1 MPAYGGSIRYLAA
14 YGMGDRTLLSPKNL
28 VRRFSPALA
37 ARAGQA
43 LIPFMPTSR
52 WLGWRSGEPL
62 GRLGDLEVRL
72 AVSVMEVR
80 RAQALRYR
88 VFYEEMSAV
97 PDFRTRQTRRDA
109 DRFDRSC
116 DHLLVLDHS
125 RKSRAL
131 GLPEIVGTYRLLR
144 QDVAQKSG
152 GFYGDGEFDF
162 SPLLMRKPGLRFLE
176 LGRSCVLPEY
186 RNKRTLELLW
196 HGVWAYVLRHDLDVM
211 IGCGSLEGTDPQTL
225 ALPLSFLHHRHR
237 APVEWAVVARDD
249 RRVEMDLMP
258 AAAIDPRAA
267 LRALPPLIKGYLR
280 LGAFVGDGAVIDRQ
294 FGTTD
299 VAIILPVAGIASR
312 YVDHYGA
319 NAGRYAVKTSE
330 DAPLAA
336 A

>member
-1 MPAYGGSIRYLAA
+1 MRSEAIRRLAA
-14 YGMGDRTLLSPKNL
+14 LTPMLRPDISLWRPRTY
-28 VRRFSPALA
+28 PA
-37 ARAGQA
+37 
-43 LIPFMPTSR
+43 S
-52 WLGWRSGEPL
+52 L
-62 GRLGDLEVRL
+62 GRLGDLEVKL
-72 AVSVMEVR
+72 AVTPFEVR

-97 PDFRTRQTRRDA
+97 SDFRTRQTRRDA
-109 DRFDRSC
+109 DRFDRFC

-125 RKSRAL
+125 RKRYGF

-144 QDVAQKSG
+144 QDVAEKSG

-162 SPLLMRKPGLRFLE
+162 SPLLTRKPGLRFLE

-196 HGVWAYVLRHDLDVM
+196 HGVWAYVLRHGLDVM
-211 IGCGSLEGTDPQTL
+211 IGCASLEGTDPQKL
-225 ALPLSFLHHRHR
+225 ARQLSFLHHRHR
-237 APVEWAVVARDD
+237 ASAEWTVAARED

-258 AAAIDPRAA
+258 AAAIDLRAA

-280 LGAFVGDGAVIDRQ
+280 LGAFIGDGAVIDRQ

-319 NAGRYAVKTSE
+319 DAGRYAVKTLE
-330 DAPLAA
+330 DAPLVAA
-336 A
+336 